1 MMIELISPG
10 LNCDDTCPL
19 TEVAWAHL
27 LIFRFASEHLTW
39 QLGYQNPFLRGFR
52 EGQFREEARRGP
64 GFALSGAEGG
74 AQGDPSSSHG
84 CARMQFGQSGHR
96 NSDLNHHHSHP
107 THMVSWPLS
116 IPAYSYRTP
125 RLYNWMRHRRRQK
138 FSHKG
143 KNRVKGLREGTVC

>member
-64 GFALSGAEGG
+64 GSALSGSEGG

-84 CARMQFGQSGHR
+84 CARMQFCQSGHW

-107 THMVSWPLS
+107 THLGSGPLS
-116 IPAYSYRTP
+116 IPAHSYPTRRP
-125 RLYNWMRHRRRQK
+125 HSWMRYCRRQG
-138 FSHKG
+138 FSDKR
-143 KNRVKGLREGTVC
+143 KNRVKRL